1 MASLPSGYTKLEYIE
16 SSGTQYINTG
26 VSNFPAQNTRVI
38 LDVDWLSGLGS
49 YFGCSTSAYRWYVDA
64 SQPTKIYSGYLDKGK
79 SADIATVIGRY
90 TVDKNGI
97 YTNVNGVKIQHVSAG
112 ATISASIYLL
122 AHNGSSGVSS
132 IADAARI
139 YSCTIS
145 LKSGLIRKFV
155 PCKNSSGEV
164 GLYDEVNDVFYGNAG
179 TGVFI
184 AGPEVPI
191 SGSGG
196 GGKHKTLIAGTS
208 YGIKSGRTLIGGTGY
223 DIKKGRALIG
233 GTGYDIK
240 FGTSVGEIAVGSI
253 VYMNVGQTFEGQ
265 LTGYE
270 RREFIV
276 VHQGNP
282 NPALYDASC
291 DGTWLLMKDI
301 YTTMSMDYSSTGYK
315 NSNVHSYLNGEFL
328 SMFETSIQNVIKQVK
343 IPYRNGDGRAPIA
356 KGANGLLAK
365 IFLLSA
371 SELGENYFGEDGATL
386 DYFKDVQTNNSKLEA
401 YYNGKLSEWQLRSTT
416 YSATYKSDWTAHV
429 NVNRDGEIYITGSVY
444 GGEGVRPALIV
455 PQDDVIIDDNF
466 NLIVA

>member
-16 SSGTQYINTG
+16 SSGTQYIDTG
-26 VSNFPAQNTRVI
+26 VSSFPAQSTHVT

-49 YFGCSTSAYRWYVDA
+49 YFGCSTSYRWYVDA
-64 SQPTKIYSGYLDKGK
+64 SQPTKIYSGYLDEGK
-79 SADIATVIGRY
+79 SADISTVIGRY
-90 TVDKNGI
+90 TVDKNGVN
-97 YTNVNGVKIQHVSAG
+97 TNVNGVKILHASAG

-139 YSCTIS
+139 YSCKIYS
-145 LKSGLIRKFV
+145 SSGLIRQFV

-240 FGTSVGEIAVGSI
+240 LATPLAELPEGSI
-253 VYMNVGQTFEGQ
+253 IKLNEDDAPVEFYIAEHN
-265 LTGYE
+265 YE
-270 RREFIV
+270 S
-276 VHQGNP
+276 
-282 NPALYDASC
+282 D
-291 DGTWLLMKDI
+291 
-301 YTTMSMDYSSTGYK
+301 
-315 NSNVHSYLNGEFL
+315 LNGA
-328 SMFETSIQNVIKQVK
+328 
-343 IPYRNGDGRAPIA
+343 GRT
-356 KGANGLLAK
+356 LLVRKDCYA
-365 IFLLSA
+365 LHSLA
-371 SELGENYFGEDGATL
+371 YNHGNYFPDTTLYRVLNGAYKVKL
-386 DYFKDVQTNNSKLEA
+386 DSSVRIAMGTTSFKTV
-401 YYNGKLSEWQLRSTT
+401 R
-416 YSATYKSDWTAHV
+416 TYKSPINSSILGEMTTVSAAVFTPSKTEINNSLNYNLSEGTQLPISDTLKIALFNGEAV
-429 NVNRDGEIYITGSVY
+429 NWITRSSSQLNAVYIVTSSGSVSSVY
-444 GGEGVRPALIV
+444 YQQTSGNYYMRPVFTLPETMEV
-455 PQDDVIIDDNF
+455 DGDF
-466 NLIVA
+466 NLIAV